1 MTRKHKFQ
9 NTLYTNDNLYV
20 LSGLN
25 SGLVDLIY
33 LDPPFNTK
41 RTYSAPVGSR
51 AAGTSF
57 KDMWTWKDVNEHY
70 LDTLAVKYPE
80 LTKYIATVGGIHG
93 KAMMA
98 YLTYMA
104 QRIIEMHR
112 VLKDT
117 GSLYLHCDSTAGHY
131 LKLLLDS
138 VFGKQGFRN
147 VINWAYGTYLGRVD
161 TLNYFPRKTDTIF
174 YYTNGN
180 SYTFNGVPSLDN
192 YLDTVDGKR
201 WGKYLTGNVIKEGE
215 HPKTDTRFT
224 QYREKWIREHGRK
237 PKKGE
242 VIYECKGDIITD
254 TWTDIKAVDPKSKER
269 VGYPTQKPLALL
281 HRIIKASSNEG
292 DIVMDPFCGCATT
305 CVAAQQLGR
314 KWIGIDIEKQAV
326 GILVERLS
334 DDAGLFKD
342 FIATDI
348 IPKRTDVKIV
358 PKSLSVKQRLYKEQ
372 NGKCN
377 ACGRDFEIWDFAI
390 DHIIPSSKGGGD
402 YYENYQLLCG
412 SCNSIKGA
420 RPMEYLR
427 LKIETR
433 EKMMKTKIIFGE

>member
-1 MTRKHKFQ
+1 MIQRQTFQ

-51 AAGTSF
+51 AAGVSF
-57 KDMWTWKDVNEHY
+57 KDMWTWEDVNVQY
-70 LDTLAVKYPE
+70 LDTLATKYPE

-104 QRIIEMHR
+104 QRVIEMHR
-112 VLKDT
+112 VLKDI
-117 GSLYLHCDSTAGHY
+117 GSLYLHCDPTASHY

-147 VINWAYGTYLGRVD
+147 EIVWYYSGGGASTKQWAKKHD
-161 TLNYFPRKTDTIF
+161 TLFF
-174 YYTNGN
+174 YSKSGEW
-180 SYTFNGVPSLDN
+180 TFNVDEVRQPYKWDKGQKRADGSARDYEKGKLPDDVMILHGVMPWS
-192 YLDTVDGKR
+192 
-201 WGKYLTGNVIKEGE
+201 
-215 HPKTDTRFT
+215 
-224 QYREKWIREHGRK
+224 
-237 PKKGE
+237 
-242 VIYECKGDIITD
+242 
-254 TWTDIKAVDPKSKER
+254 SER

-292 DIVMDPFCGCATT
+292 GIVMDPFCGCATT

-314 KWIGIDIEKQAV
+314 KWIGIDIEEKAV

-334 DDAGLFKD
+334 DDAGIFKD
-342 FIATDI
+342 FAATSQL
-348 IPKRTDVKIV
+348 PVRTDVTFE
-358 PKSLSVKQRLYKEQ
+358 PKSESVKKRLYEQ
-372 NGKCN
+372 QDGKCN
-377 ACGRDFEIWDFAI
+377 GCGHKF
-390 DHIIPSSKGGGD
+390 
-402 YYENYQLLCG
+402 
-412 SCNSIKGA
+412 
-420 RPMEYLR
+420 
-427 LKIETR
+427 
-433 EKMMKTKIIFGE
+433 